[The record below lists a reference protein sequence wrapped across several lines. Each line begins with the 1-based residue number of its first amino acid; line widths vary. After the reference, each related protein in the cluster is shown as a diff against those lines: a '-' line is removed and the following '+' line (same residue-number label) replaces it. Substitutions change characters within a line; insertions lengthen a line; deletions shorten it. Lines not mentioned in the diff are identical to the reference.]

1 MMKHFRPYKLI
12 QVVIMLFLEIAC
24 FCLTIILSHSDG
36 ILSPPYLFPLLLIC
50 LLLVFMITFICILY
64 DLSLFQKMSLDYFDV
79 NKIAYLDQLTGTSN
93 RNSFDL
99 LLRDFASSEELS
111 EIGCIAFSLIN
122 LPAIN
127 ETKGYKFGDEIIR
140 DFAEILST
148 ISEPFGIFG
157 RNSGNEFIIV
167 MRQCD
172 RSKISALL
180 DELNIQIYTHN
191 GLLDYQGISY
201 DYGYVL
207 NKVEHFDS
215 VSKVIALS
223 IQRIVDKRH

>member
-12 QVVIMLFLEIAC
+12 QVVVMLFLEIVC
-24 FCLTIILSHSDG
+24 FCLTIFLSHSEG
-36 ILSPPYLFPLLLIC
+36 ISSPPYIFTLLLIC
-50 LLLVFMITFICILY
+50 LLAVFMITFVCILY

-93 RNSFDL
+93 RHSFDL
-99 LLRDFASSEELS
+99 LLKDFASSEELA

-122 LPAIN
+122 LPSVN

-140 DFAEILST
+140 DFAEILSV
-148 ISEPFGIFG
+148 ISESFGIFG

-172 RSKISALL
+172 QKKILEL
-180 DELNIQIYTHN
+180 IDELNIQIYAHN
-191 GLLDYQGISY
+191 GLLDYQGICY

-207 NKVEHFDS
+207 NNREHLDS
-215 VSKVIALS
+215 VSKIISLS
-223 IQRIVDKRH
+223 IQRIVDKRS